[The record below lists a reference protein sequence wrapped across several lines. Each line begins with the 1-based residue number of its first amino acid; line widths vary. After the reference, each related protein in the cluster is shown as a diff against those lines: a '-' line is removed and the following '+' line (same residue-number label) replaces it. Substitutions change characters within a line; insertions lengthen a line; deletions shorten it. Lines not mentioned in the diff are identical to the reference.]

1 MADLAVKAYMY
12 LRIFFILFLAL
23 ISQDSLAQSRK
34 QKKKEAEAEQLPNS
48 LDPTYPKQEYA
59 PKASRK
65 SSKGATYERE
75 EQYYQRMAD
84 LQKTKKKNERMLEK
98 PQYSDPLY
106 FGHKHPP
113 KKRKASKMK
122 FCKECGIRH

>member
-1 MADLAVKAYMY
+1 MH
-12 LRIFFILFLAL
+12 LRIIIVLLLAL
-23 ISQDSLAQSRK
+23 IGADSLAQSRR
-34 QKKKEAEAEQLPNS
+34 QKKKDAQAAQQQPTA

-65 SSKGATYERE
+65 YSRGATYELE
-75 EQYYQRMAD
+75 EEYYQRMAD
-84 LQKTKKKNERMLEK
+84 LQKTKQKEARMLAK

-106 FGHKHPP
+106 FGHKRPP

>member
-1 MADLAVKAYMY
+1 MY
-12 LRIFFILFLAL
+12 LRIIVILFLAF
-23 ISQDSLAQSRK
+23 ISQDSFAQSRK

-48 LDPTYPKQEYA
+48 LDPTFPKQEYA

-98 PQYSDPLY
+98 PSAECPSDRDPDTATSPRRGRRDLSYSLWLL
-106 FGHKHPP
+106 
-113 KKRKASKMK
+113 
-122 FCKECGIRH
+122 